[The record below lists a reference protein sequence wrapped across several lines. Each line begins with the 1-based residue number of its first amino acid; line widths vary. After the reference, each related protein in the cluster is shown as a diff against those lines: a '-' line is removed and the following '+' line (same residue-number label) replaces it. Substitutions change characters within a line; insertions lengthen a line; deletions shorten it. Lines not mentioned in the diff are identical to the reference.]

1 MHHHTG
7 QVDYGNKVTY
17 QIVSSILV
25 FKFTLVAKVRR
36 MLESN
41 YVLDV
46 QFLPLLSLEDI
57 KDLSPLIPPFILA

>member
-1 MHHHTG
+1 MGT
-7 QVDYGNKVTY
+7 KLTY

-25 FKFTLVAKVRR
+25 VEFTLVAKVRR
-36 MLESN
+36 ILESN